1 LLELPLLVQFIPVA
15 SGITHPPI
23 AHVLLTSIG
32 NGGRE
37 RLASEVCGEQVEV
50 GTGIVDETSLYILGR
65 AKGEGWSGL
74 RAKVFGCLGEEEGTI
89 PFLLDWRYGRGASVV
104 AWYTSLGLCP

>member
-1 LLELPLLVQFIPVA
+1 MIPVA
-15 SGITHPPI
+15 G
-23 AHVLLTSIG
+23 IG
-32 NGGRE
+32 NGGGEGDASGVWGE
-37 RLASEVCGEQVEV
+37 RVEV
-50 GTGIVDETSLYILGR
+50 GTGGVDETSLDILGR

-89 PFLLDWRYGRGASVV
+89 PFLLDWRCRGGAGVV